1 VTTARKVLR
10 DQLNARVFHG
20 SSDLR
25 PSNTLLIQAYMS
37 KQIQSKDYLPLSW
50 NNHARTLYLKAL
62 RDAVSINPTP
72 WSQQHQHGVKKQ
84 KVASSGLPLF
94 RGAAICSSVGAQ
106 DNEICDSV
114 LDELNRWELLD
125 PLGQYI

>member
-1 VTTARKVLR
+1 
-10 DQLNARVFHG
+10 
-20 SSDLR
+20 
-25 PSNTLLIQAYMS
+25 MS

-62 RDAVSINPTP
+62 RDTVSINPTP

-84 KVASSGLPLF
+84 KVASIGLPLF
-94 RGAAICSSVGAQ
+94 CGAAICSSVGAQ
-106 DNEICDSV
+106 DNEIRDSV